1 VARDRA
7 GGTSATRQ
15 RRAVRGRPRGGV
27 DGGFVPAPRWRRTPA
42 HRARAPRGGLRARE
56 RFSVRSDPPRRR
68 GRLAC
73 ARPASPGVGGG
84 GGVNPRLFRSRRLG
98 SIVDA
103 VGNTPLLRLRR
114 VAESA
119 PSVEVYIKLEFA
131 NPGGSVKD
139 RPALRMI
146 RDAIADGRL
155 THDKI

>member
-1 VARDRA
+1 
-7 GGTSATRQ
+7 
-15 RRAVRGRPRGGV
+15 
-27 DGGFVPAPRWRRTPA
+27 
-42 HRARAPRGGLRARE
+42 
-56 RFSVRSDPPRRR
+56 
-68 GRLAC
+68 
-73 ARPASPGVGGG
+73 
-84 GGVNPRLFRSRRLG
+84 RSRRLG

-155 THDKI
+155 THDKILIDATSGNTGVAYSLFGAALGHRVQLVIPKNVTKARKDIAAAFGTELIFSDPMEGS